1 MSYDLL
7 GVKEKPVRK
16 KKVKKAD
23 VYPTLNLSEE

>member
-1 MSYDLL
+1 
-7 GVKEKPVRK
+7 VKEKPVRK